1 MLYNIFNYFRSCFVS
16 INKMKKEIKPD
27 WIIGLIDTD
36 HSYNAI
42 GPEKYNRDFLEN
54 MFYGMHDNSH
64 DLFMS
69 IVSEEGK
76 KKWK

>member
-1 MLYNIFNYFRSCFVS
+1 MFLPPDLMPNPP
-16 INKMKKEIKPD
+16 KMKKDITPD
-27 WIIGLIDTD
+27 RIIGLIDTD

-69 IVSEEGK
+69 IVSKEGK
-76 KKWK
+76 EKWK